1 MHSISKGAAIILIVY
16 PQVLRLKRINSAVRR
31 EDALRHLGGS
41 RGFNASHMVCLR
53 MWLVIV
59 RAVELGISAA
69 PPKLPQDRQLLLKT
83 LVPGLKRR
91 RKKTNK
97 QKEFIKFKAKPFN
110 VKACNKALEAS
121 SLDNEATSLLWVSV
135 VERSGFFQFM
145 SETECLWQRCEFRSL
160 AGEIAE
166 LCGKCLHS
174 LMLLMVEQTAF
185 LALKPFWV
193 YICFHQSLVND
204 MIIAHHLQM
213 FLT

>member
-1 MHSISKGAAIILIVY
+1 MVSYCQSSRAWYFSRTSQITSGQTIAAENFSS
-16 PQVLRLKRINSAVRR
+16 RI
-31 EDALRHLGGS
+31 
-41 RGFNASHMVCLR
+41 
-53 MWLVIV
+53 
-59 RAVELGISAA
+59 
-69 PPKLPQDRQLLLKT
+69 KK
-83 LVPGLKRR
+83 KKK
-91 RKKTNK
+91 KKTNK

-121 SLDNEATSLLWVSV
+121 SLDNEATSLHWVSV

-166 LCGKCLHS
+166 LCGKCLRS

-213 FLT
+213 FLTWEFK